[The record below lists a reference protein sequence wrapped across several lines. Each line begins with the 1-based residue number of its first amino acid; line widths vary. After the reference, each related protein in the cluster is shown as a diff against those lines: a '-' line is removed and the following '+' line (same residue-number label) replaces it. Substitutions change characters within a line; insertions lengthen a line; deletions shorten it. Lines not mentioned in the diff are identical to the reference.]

1 MSTPAGW
8 YDDGSGRQ
16 RWWDGQQWTE
26 NFAPET
32 PATPAPQS
40 PAAPQVP
47 PVPQAPAA
55 SANPPYA
62 AQGAYAAPTGGGY
75 PAAAGNYSSAPTPP
89 PASGPSIVGW
99 IALGAAVLG
108 FITVCIPPILGVGW
122 FLLAAAFVLS
132 IIAFFLRGKK
142 WAPIVAICL
151 SVVGAIVG
159 AIVAFV
165 ILTAAFVTAVDEY
178 SPATPLPSISADA
191 DDDSDADAGSTGD
204 RPSTDEV
211 AEGLRVIVGAQ
222 GATGYESETITCL
235 AQELVDNP
243 DVSDET
249 LSAIAGGEGEFTDP
263 TGAMEFATGLSE
275 AIAVCAPELQ

>member
-32 PATPAPQS
+32 PAVPA
-40 PAAPQVP
+40 
-47 PVPQAPAA
+47 
-55 SANPPYA
+55 PPYA
-62 AQGAYAAPTGGGY
+62 APGAYPAPTGGGY
-75 PAAAGNYSSAPTPP
+75 PAAAGNYSSAPASP

-122 FLLAAAFVLS
+122 FLLATAFVLS

-159 AIVAFV
+159 AIIAFV
-165 ILTAAFVTAVDEY
+165 ILTAAFMTAVDEY
-178 SPATPLPSISADA
+178 SPPTPLPSISADA
-191 DDDSDADAGSTGD
+191 DDESDADAGATGD

-222 GATGYESETITCL
+222 GATGYENDTIPCL

-249 LSAIAGGEGEFTDP
+249 LSAIALGEGDFGDS
-263 TGAMEFATGLSE
+263 TGALEFATGLSE
-275 AIAVCAPELQ
+275 AVVVCAPDLQ